1 MSNTGGLFTGLQRP
15 FSARRK
21 KTEDMGKVDAGGSG
35 LSEQVVSESTR
46 QRVEAA
52 KQYIENMYK
61 VQHQNIAERY
71 ARRSALEKEL
81 QREGLPESE
90 KQLII
95 SELEKRESD
104 YTRLQR
110 QRMTADDFESLRI
123 IGRGAFGE
131 VRIVREKLTSK
142 IMAMKKLK
150 KAEMLSRG
158 QVAHVKAERDVLA
171 EVQNPYIVKLYY
183 SFQDEDFLYLVME
196 YLAGGDVMTLL
207 MRKDIFTEEETRFY
221 IAETVLGLES
231 IHKAGYIHRDI
242 KPDNLL
248 LTRTGHVKLSDFGLC
263 KPVDVQT
270 LPTLTEGEEYNDVGM
285 MPSTSARPQAE
296 QLAHWQKNRRQL
308 AFSTVGTPDYIAP
321 EVLMK
326 KGYGMECDWWSVG
339 AIMFEMLVGY
349 PPFYSDDPLTTCRK
363 IVNWRMYLAFPV
375 EARLSPAARDLI
387 CRLMCDVD
395 DRIGT
400 RGGVEEIKSHPF
412 FSGIDWANLHTKPA
426 PYVPR
431 VEHEL
436 DTQNFEHFD
445 EDRSGNQ
452 GAAAVNGAGRGNKWL
467 AKADPNFIG
476 YTYKNWEAV
485 TPMRED
491 AVQLKKKAVTR
502 PSLAQ
507 LQTNLQAMSL
517 SGPQAAVSVSAGPSG
532 QHQHSP
538 MQRILE

>member
-81 QREGLPESE
+81 QREGLPETE
-90 KQLII
+90 KQQII

-270 LPTLTEGEEYNDVGM
+270 LPTLTEGEEYNDVG
-285 MPSTSARPQAE
+285 
-296 QLAHWQKNRRQL
+296 
-308 AFSTVGTPDYIAP
+308 
-321 EVLMK
+321 
-326 KGYGMECDWWSVG
+326 SV
-339 AIMFEMLVGY
+339 M
-349 PPFYSDDPLTTCRK
+349 
-363 IVNWRMYLAFPV
+363 
-375 EARLSPAARDLI
+375 
-387 CRLMCDVD
+387 
-395 DRIGT
+395 
-400 RGGVEEIKSHPF
+400 H
-412 FSGIDWANLHTKPA
+412 
-426 PYVPR
+426 
-431 VEHEL
+431 
-436 DTQNFEHFD
+436 
-445 EDRSGNQ
+445 GN
-452 GAAAVNGAGRGNKWL
+452 G
-467 AKADPNFIG
+467 
-476 YTYKNWEAV
+476 
-485 TPMRED
+485 
-491 AVQLKKKAVTR
+491 
-502 PSLAQ
+502 SLAP
-507 LQTNLQAMSL
+507 LAT
-517 SGPQAAVSVSAGPSG
+517 
-532 QHQHSP
+532 
-538 MQRILE
+538 

>member
-1 MSNTGGLFTGLQRP
+1 MSNSGGLFTGLQRP

-21 KTEDMGKVDAGGSG
+21 KTEDMGKADPGGSD
-35 LSEQVVSESTR
+35 EQAVSESTK
-46 QRVEAA
+46 QRVETA
-52 KQYIENMYK
+52 KQFIENMYK
-61 VQHQNIAERY
+61 VQHQNISGRY
-71 ARRSALEKEL
+71 ARRNALEKEL
-81 QREGLPESE
+81 QRESLSENE
-90 KQLII
+90 KQQII

-110 QRMTADDFESLRI
+110 QRMTADDFEPLRI

-131 VRIVREKLTSK
+131 VRIVRERSTGK

-158 QVAHVKAERDVLA
+158 QVEHVKAERDVLA
-171 EVQNPYIVKLYY
+171 EVQSPYIVKLFY
-183 SFQDEDFLYLVME
+183 SFQDEDFLYLMME
-196 YLAGGDVMTLL
+196 YLAGGDTMTLL
-207 MRKDIFTEEETRFY
+207 MRKDILSEEETRFY
-221 IAETVLGLES
+221 IAETILGLEI

-248 LTRTGHVKLSDFGLC
+248 LTREGHVKLSDFGLC
-263 KPVDVQT
+263 KSVDVRT
-270 LPTLTEGEEYNDVGM
+270 LPTLAEGEEFNDPGM
-285 MPSTSARPQAE
+285 MPSTSVRPQAE

-321 EVLMK
+321 EVLLK

-349 PPFYSDDPLTTCRK
+349 PPFYSDEPMATCRK
-363 IVNWRMYLAFPV
+363 IVNWRMFLSFPV

-395 DRIGT
+395 ERIGT
-400 RGGVEEIKSHPF
+400 RGGVEEIKGHPF
-412 FSGIDWANLHTKPA
+412 FYGVDWSTLHKKPA
-426 PYVPR
+426 PFVPK

-436 DTQNFEHFD
+436 DTQNFEHF
-445 EDRSGNQ
+445 EEEGRGPGNPGSMSSG
-452 GAAAVNGAGRGNKWL
+452 GSGRGNKWL

-485 TPMRED
+485 NPAGEE
-491 AVQLKKKAVTR
+491 AVQLKKKPITR

-507 LQTNLQAMSL
+507 MQTNMQAMSL
-517 SGPQAAVSVSAGPSG
+517 AGMQGTGPTAAGSSG
-532 QHQHSP
+532 QHHHAPGQWS
-538 MQRILE
+538 

>member
-81 QREGLPESE
+81 QREGLPETE
-90 KQLII
+90 KQQII

-207 MRKDIFTEEETRFY
+207 IRKDILSEEETRFY
-221 IAETVLGLES
+221 VAETILGLES
-231 IHKAGYIHRDI
+231 IHKAGYIHRDL

-248 LTRTGHVKLSDFGLC
+248 LTREGHLKLSDFGLC
-263 KPVDVQT
+263 KAVDVKA
-270 LPTLTEGEEYNDVGM
+270 LPVLSGDNANDRHGMTPPTPLPSHHERLT
-285 MPSTSARPQAE
+285 
-296 QLAHWQKNRRQL
+296 HWRQNRRQL
-308 AFSTVGTPDYIAP
+308 AFSKVGTPDYMAP
-321 EVLMK
+321 EVVLQR
-326 KGYGMECDWWSVG
+326 GYGKECDWWSVG
-339 AIMFEMLVGY
+339 AIMYEMLVGHA
-349 PPFYSDDPLTTCRK
+349 PFYSDHGQLTECM
-363 IVNWRMYLAFPV
+363 IANWRMYLAFPV

-395 DRIGT
+395 DRIGS

-412 FSGIDWANLHTKPA
+412 FYGIDWANLHTTPA

-436 DTQNFEHFD
+436 DTQNFDKFD
-445 EDRSGNQ
+445 AEAPRNQ
-452 GAAAVNGAGRGNKWL
+452 GGMAAGGSGRGV
-467 AKADPNFIG
+467 KALNTSDLHFIG
-476 YTYKNWEAV
+476 YAYKDWEAV
-485 TPMRED
+485 SPQSPEVIQLNHFVRKPSD
-491 AVQLKKKAVTR
+491 AEIQ
-502 PSLAQ
+502 SF
-507 LQTNLQAMSL
+507 LQANDLGLDLL
-517 SGPQAAVSVSAGPSG
+517 S
-532 QHQHSP
+532 
-538 MQRILE
+538 RIERL

>member
-81 QREGLPESE
+81 QREGLPETE
-90 KQLII
+90 KQQII

-395 DRIGT
+395 DRIGS

-412 FSGIDWANLHTKPA
+412 FYGIDWANLHTTPA

-436 DTQNFEHFD
+436 DTQNFDKFD
-445 EDRSGNQ
+445 AEAPRNQ
-452 GAAAVNGAGRGNKWL
+452 GGMAAGGSGRGV
-467 AKADPNFIG
+467 KALNTSDLHFIG
-476 YTYKNWEAV
+476 YAYKDWEAV
-485 TPMRED
+485 SPQSPEVIQLNHFVRKPSD
-491 AVQLKKKAVTR
+491 AEIQ
-502 PSLAQ
+502 SF
-507 LQTNLQAMSL
+507 LQANDLGLDLL
-517 SGPQAAVSVSAGPSG
+517 S
-532 QHQHSP
+532 
-538 MQRILE
+538 RIERL

>member
-21 KTEDMGKVDAGGSG
+21 KTEDMGKADAGGTG
-35 LSEQVVSESTR
+35 LGEQAISESTR
-46 QRVEAA
+46 QKVEAA
-52 KQYIENMYK
+52 KQYIENMYRVK
-61 VQHQNIAERY
+61 QENIGNRY

-81 QREGLPESE
+81 QLEGLPESE
-90 KQLII
+90 KQQML
-95 SELEKRESD
+95 SNLEKQESNF
-104 YTRLQR
+104 TRLQR
-110 QRMTADDFESLRI
+110 QRMTADDFDSLRI

-131 VRIVREKLTSK
+131 VRVVREKLTGK
-142 IMAMKKLK
+142 VMAMKKLR

-158 QVAHVKAERDVLA
+158 QVAHVKAERNVLA

-183 SFQDEDFLYLVME
+183 SFQDEEYLYLVME
-196 YLAGGDVMTLL
+196 YLAGGDVMMLL

-221 IAETVLGLES
+221 IAETILGLES

-248 LTRTGHVKLSDFGLC
+248 LSREGHVKLSDFGLC
-263 KPVDVQT
+263 ISVDVHA
-270 LPTLTEGEEYNDVGM
+270 LPTLAEGDEYNDTGSVARGCVT
-285 MPSTSARPQAE
+285 MPSTSMRPQAE
-296 QLAHWQKNRRQL
+296 QLLQWQKNRRQL

-349 PPFYSDDPLTTCRK
+349 PPFYSDEPLTTCRK
-363 IVNWRMYLAFPV
+363 IVNWRMFLAFPV

-412 FSGIDWANLHTKPA
+412 FYGIDWANLYMKPA

-431 VEHEL
+431 VDHEL

-445 EDRSGNQ
+445 EDKSGSQ
-452 GAAAVNGAGRGNKWL
+452 GGTAGGGSGRGKKWL

-476 YTYKNWEAV
+476 YTYKNWDAV
-485 TPMRED
+485 TPPGMAWMFPWE
-491 AVQLKKKAVTR
+491 VE
-502 PSLAQ
+502 
-507 LQTNLQAMSL
+507 M
-517 SGPQAAVSVSAGPSG
+517 
-532 QHQHSP
+532 
-538 MQRILE
+538 M